1 MSKPPRPRD
10 RSGGVAINKRK
21 GVDDMRHRIAR
32 FFTSLLLRRNGP
44 TSYGTGTWPPRPQS
58 VPPVTVPGIGMG
70 SCGMPPG
77 VEVRK

>member
-1 MSKPPRPRD
+1 
-10 RSGGVAINKRK
+10 
-21 GVDDMRHRIAR
+21 MRHRIAR